1 MADTYEVMGVTYDTA
16 TGKPI
21 SGVTNDNNT
30 KVKDLANREKI
41 DADDEKNTN
50 EDDNSEATDNV
61 DTQYTVLVNGE
72 RIILYTDK
80 WGASLQDKLEGHG
93 IHIQKNGDVAILSGK
108 GGKGNACG
116 GRLLVNTAKG
126 QLVKSGPIVTEV
138 VASKIDPGQ
147 GEGSSDNGEGGEAI
161 SVLAYGDSTEEVV
174 GAEKTI
180 KAEHITLDA
189 DTITL
194 KAGSKLFVDAPEWVE
209 VIGMKKSIVDATDEK
224 VDQKVS
230 EVKEDTTVSFDPRA
244 SKNVVS
250 RGHINHRVLGDVA
263 IKVDGYM
270 DLQVM
275 GGIPKGEPLVK
286 NRSAA
291 LTIGV
296 NGLKNGGKFFVFAKG
311 TFDMASGLTTG
322 DLFLST
328 LGKFETSSTLGTKI
342 EATTKVDI
350 DATTKVGIKAKTGID
365 METTTGN
372 ITAKAVA
379 GDFDVNA
386 LKIYL
391 N

>member
-1 MADTYEVMGVTYDTA
+1 MAEENNKVDLVNK
-16 TGKPI
+16 GKLVDPK
-21 SGVTNDNNT
+21 GGNEDNNT
-30 KVKDLANREKI
+30 
-41 DADDEKNTN
+41 
-50 EDDNSEATDNV
+50 TDNV

-138 VASKIDPGQ
+138 VASKVDPGE
-147 GEGSSDNGEGGEAI
+147 GGGSSDIGKGAEAI
-161 SVLAYGDSTEEVV
+161 SVVAYGDSTEEVV

-194 KAGSKLFVDAPEWVE
+194 RAGSKIFVDAPEWVE
-209 VIGMKKSIVDATDEK
+209 VIGMKKSIVDSSDEFTT
-224 VDQKVS
+224 QKVT
-230 EVKEDTTVSFDPRA
+230 EVKEDTTLTLDPRG
-244 SKNVVS
+244 SKNIVT
-250 RGHINHRVLGDVA
+250 RGHLNHKILGDYA
-263 IKVDGYM
+263 LKVDGYM

-275 GGIPKGEPLVK
+275 GGIPVGKPLIE

-296 NGLKNGGKFFVFAKG
+296 YGEKNGGKFFVFAKG
-311 TFDMASGLTTG
+311 AVEIGSGIGGTG
-322 DLFLST
+322 DLNLTT
-328 LGKFETSSTLGTKI
+328 LGKIQLDSTLETKI
-342 EATTKVDI
+342 EATTKVEI
-350 DATTKVGIKAKTGID
+350 EATTGDVTVKAPA
-365 METTTGN
+365 GN
-372 ITAKAVA
+372 
-379 GDFDVNA
+379 FDVDA

>member
-1 MADTYEVMGVTYDTA
+1 M
-16 TGKPI
+16 
-21 SGVTNDNNT
+21 
-30 KVKDLANREKI
+30 
-41 DADDEKNTN
+41 
-50 EDDNSEATDNV
+50 
-61 DTQYTVLVNGE
+61 
-72 RIILYTDK
+72 
-80 WGASLQDKLEGHG
+80 
-93 IHIQKNGDVAILSGK
+93 
-108 GGKGNACG
+108 
-116 GRLLVNTAKG
+116 
-126 QLVKSGPIVTEV
+126 
-138 VASKIDPGQ
+138 
-147 GEGSSDNGEGGEAI
+147 
-161 SVLAYGDSTEEVV
+161 
-174 GAEKTI
+174 
-180 KAEHITLDA
+180 
-189 DTITL
+189 
-194 KAGSKLFVDAPEWVE
+194 
-209 VIGMKKSIVDATDEK
+209 DATDEK

-275 GGIPKGEPLVK
+275 GGIPKGEPLIK

-291 LTIGV
+291 LNFGI

-311 TFDMASGLTTG
+311 AFDLASGLGGTG
-322 DLFLST
+322 NLNLTT
-328 LGKFETSSTLGTKI
+328 LGKLQTSSTLETKI

>member
-1 MADTYEVMGVTYDTA
+1 MAEDT
-16 TGKPI
+16 
-21 SGVTNDNNT
+21 NT
-30 KVKDLANREKI
+30 IKITVIGEREKI
-41 DADDEKNTN
+41 EAKDETNSNT
-50 EDDNSEATDNV
+50 DGSEANDNI
-61 DTQYTVLVNGE
+61 DTEYTVLVNGE

-93 IHIQKNGDVAILSGK
+93 IHIQKNGDVAVLTGK

-138 VASKIDPGQ
+138 VASKVDPGE
-147 GEGSSDNGEGGEAI
+147 GEGSSTNTETATAI
-161 SVLAYGDSTEEVV
+161 STVAYGDSTEEVV

-180 KAEHITLDA
+180 KAQHITLDA

-194 KAGSKLFVDAPEWVE
+194 KAGTKLFVDAPEWVE
-209 VIGMKKSIVDATDEK
+209 VIGMKKSIVDSSDEI
-224 VDQKVS
+224 VSQKVS

-244 SKNVVS
+244 SKNIVS
-250 RGHINHRVLGDVA
+250 RGHINHRILGDYA

-275 GGIPKGEPLVK
+275 GGIPKVAGIAKPLIE

-296 NGLKNGGKFFVFAKG
+296 NGEKNGGKFFVFTKG
-311 TFDMASGLTTG
+311 TFDLESGISTG

-328 LGKFETSSTLGTKI
+328 LGKFETSSTKETKI
-342 EATTKVDI
+342 EATTEVKLDATKKVEITATEDI
-350 DATTKVGIKAKTGID
+350 DIKATK
-365 METTTGN
+365 
-372 ITAKAVA
+372 
-379 GDFDVNA
+379 DVNIEA
-386 LKIYL
+386 TQNVNVKGIKIYL